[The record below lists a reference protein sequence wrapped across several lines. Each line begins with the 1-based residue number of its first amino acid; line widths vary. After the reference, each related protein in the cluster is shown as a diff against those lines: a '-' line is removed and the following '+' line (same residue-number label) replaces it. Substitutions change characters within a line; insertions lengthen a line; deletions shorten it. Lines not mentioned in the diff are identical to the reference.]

1 MYKVIRIRV
10 HGSAYDYHITSCTL
24 NNIGSRIV
32 LSRVSDVQ
40 VEGAV
45 DINCILVGGWLSR
58 TVVLAKLVCRLAKLR
73 KENINVEI
81 IWRV

>member
-10 HGSAYDYHITSCTL
+10 HGSAYDYHIASRTL
-24 NNIGSRIV
+24 CDIGRRIV

-40 VEGAV
+40 MEGAV

-58 TVVLAKLVCRLAKLR
+58 TVVLAKFMCRLAKLR
-73 KENINVEI
+73 NEIINVEI
-81 IWRV
+81 LWGV

>member
-10 HGSAYDYHITSCTL
+10 HGSAYDYDIASRTL
-24 NNIGSRIV
+24 CNIGRRIV

-45 DINCILVGGWLSR
+45 DVNCILVGGWLSR

-73 KENINVEI
+73 KENIIVEI
-81 IWRV
+81 LWRV

>member
-10 HGSAYDYHITSCTL
+10 HGSAYDYHITSRTL
-24 NNIGSRIV
+24 CNIGSRIV

-45 DINCILVGGWLSR
+45 DIDCVLVGGWLSR
-58 TVVLAKLVCRLAKLR
+58 TVVLAKFMRRLAKLR
-73 KENINVEI
+73 KEQINVEI
-81 IWRV
+81 TWRV

>member
-10 HGSAYDYHITSCTL
+10 HGSAYDYDIASRTL
-24 NNIGSRIV
+24 CNIGRIV

-40 VEGAV
+40 MEGAV

-58 TVVLAKLVCRLAKLR
+58 TVVLAKFMCRLAKLR